1 MYQIWK
7 LYVNEK
13 IFFIYIYNYF
23 FVILRHDKNW
33 YQNVERIGIIKN
45 IIYNRKFLYQIFTWL
60 YLANEVFQKC
70 GRLI

>member
-13 IFFIYIYNYF
+13 IFFIY
-23 FVILRHDKNW
+23 
-33 YQNVERIGIIKN
+33 IGIIKN